1 MFHLSGSYG
10 IKDTHMKV
18 RPGRYYDVEVGGR
31 VDSIMVGGF
40 GPIKLRILHQGQGKA
55 LPVSLA

>member
-31 VDSIMVGGF
+31 VDSIMVWSNHVKNLAS
-40 GPIKLRILHQGQGKA
+40 GPGKS